1 MRRIGSGVLLSVLSL
16 VCLSAPVIAQGV
28 KIGYVDL
35 QLALTESSAGQR
47 AKQAFSAEMGRMETQ
62 LEERK
67 KKVETLKDDLEKKA
81 QLLKPEERTELAR
94 QYRLEIREFQR
105 LYEDSKKELEIR
117 DRELTGRILAELR
130 HIIHDLGQQGDFTL
144 ILEGNNT
151 VVLYGAQTIDLT
163 QAVIAAYNER
173 GTKIAQLKR

>member
-1 MRRIGSGVLLSVLSL
+1 MRRIASGVLLSVLGL
-16 VCLSAPVIAQGV
+16 VWLSVPVAAQGV

-47 AKQAFSAEMGRMETQ
+47 AKQTFSAEMNRMETQ

-81 QLLKPEERTELAR
+81 QFLRSEERTELAR